1 MACALHYGTQPS
13 KLRIKFKISMRSKY
27 RIFID
32 YNLPAMVVLSAVF
45 WLLMLPAESAE
56 AMDKVQ
62 RTFLSSVIDYREHL
76 NPTFPKR
83 PRKSTRFIIVHTSE
97 CDLKTTLKIVSQG
110 KQDNFK
116 WVSRGGHTHYV
127 IARDGRTFRI
137 LDEKL
142 RAHHAGRS
150 MWNGIR
156 NINRVSVGIE
166 LVGYH
171 DGRITASQ
179 YESIRLLLGILKDTY
194 RLDDHAV
201 LTHSQVAYSV
211 SGKLVPFD
219 KRGRKHCARNFDRQ
233 RAGLKPTWPYDP
245 DVRAGR
251 LRPDP
256 VLSSIFYG
264 GSKQTEPQY
273 PSFVIQANKT
283 AWQIAGDKYNS
294 PNTIYK
300 LPGGMLISGNRIHK
314 KIGWEHIPAGTEVF
328 VD

>member
-1 MACALHYGTQPS
+1 MACAIHYDTQS
-13 KLRIKFKISMRSKY
+13 RKLRIKFKISMQSKY

-32 YNLPAMVVLSAVF
+32 YNLLAMVVLSAVF

-83 PRKSTRFIIVHTSE
+83 PRKSTRYIIVHTSE

-127 IARDGRTFRI
+127 IARDGRTYRI
-137 LDEKL
+137 LDEKF
-142 RAHHAGRS
+142 RANHAGRS

-179 YESIRLLLGILKDTY
+179 YESIGLLLGILKTASIVVKLSEEKEAS
-194 RLDDHAV
+194 RITQSLSILIT
-201 LTHSQVAYSV
+201 LT
-211 SGKLVPFD
+211 
-219 KRGRKHCARNFDRQ
+219 
-233 RAGLKPTWPYDP
+233 
-245 DVRAGR
+245 DVNLSAGR
-251 LRPDP
+251 LYLP
-256 VLSSIFYG
+256 VSEISILSFDSFSGLGI
-264 GSKQTEPQY
+264 SKSLLFFKE
-273 PSFVIQANKT
+273 
-283 AWQIAGDKYNS
+283 
-294 PNTIYK
+294 
-300 LPGGMLISGNRIHK
+300 R
-314 KIGWEHIPAGTEVF
+314 
-328 VD
+328 